1 MITDIRAAL
10 MEPQFSG
17 LSYGRM
23 LEVVK
28 EITRARCLFQ

>member
-10 MEPQFSG
+10 METPLSG

-23 LEVVK
+23 LEVIAK
-28 EITRARCLFQ
+28 TRVRCLFQ